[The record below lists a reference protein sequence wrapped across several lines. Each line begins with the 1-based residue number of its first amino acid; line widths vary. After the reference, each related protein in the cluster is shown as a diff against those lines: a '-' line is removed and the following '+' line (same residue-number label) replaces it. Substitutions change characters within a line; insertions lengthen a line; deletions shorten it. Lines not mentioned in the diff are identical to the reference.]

1 MIGGST
7 QCRRL
12 EYEGHHASDKK
23 GCHQLYYNHFDSC
36 RFGFFLFV
44 ENMYGNATLLFVILS
59 NYLQNFCTLDKNGN
73 HHVHNT
79 FEKGNLMYFLD
90 NAYTKEIRQ
99 YNFNGKKR
107 LSSYIENF

>member
-1 MIGGST
+1 MLAT
-7 QCRRL
+7 
-12 EYEGHHASDKK
+12 KK
-23 GCHQLYYNHFDSC
+23 AVIHCHQLYNHFDSC

-79 FEKGNLMYFLD
+79 FEKGNLMFFLD
-90 NAYTKEIRQ
+90 NAYAKEISNITLMQKSDFR
-99 YNFNGKKR
+99 R
-107 LSSYIENF
+107 L